1 MMMMPSLMTY
11 MYRQSNVAKAG
22 PGWGQEGAPDYR
34 AARRAAA
41 FDEIQI
47 EGWVRGWHKS
57 VSVRIVG
64 GEVGK
69 SVDFKGTSD
78 VKTLLRVDP
87 P

>member
-47 EGWVRGWHKS
+47 EG
-57 VSVRIVG
+57 
-64 GEVGK
+64 
-69 SVDFKGTSD
+69 
-78 VKTLLRVDP
+78 
-87 P
+87 